1 MASLAERLCQA
12 VVDALNEST
21 GAVALYRDRSDAF
34 HRDESP
40 ALLVECLDET
50 TTPLGGPAG
59 PWRPVGQAERN
70 ELSLAVTVVVRDAQW
85 QRVADDIR
93 CQAHRRVLQLLRPPG
108 LSNGAAPG
116 VAQVRRQRCEWRA
129 ASADVSFG
137 YVSQVYLITY
147 DGQAHDLEEPRL
159 LA

>member
-1 MASLAERLCQA
+1 MPSLAERLCQA
-12 VVDALNEST
+12 VVDALNEGT
-21 GAVALYRDRSDAF
+21 GAVALFRDRSDAF

-40 ALLVECLDET
+40 VLLVECLDET

-59 PWRPVGQAERN
+59 PWRPVGQVERN

-85 QRVADDIR
+85 QRIADDIR
-93 CQAHRRVLQLLRPPG
+93 CQAHRRVLQVLRPLG
-108 LSNGAAPG
+108 TTPG

-129 ASADVSFG
+129 ASADVPFG